1 VEDNPG
7 LASAQQPDDSRRIDA
22 QFRSLFEAA
31 PDAILIVDST
41 GRIILVNEQT
51 EQLFGYHRLELHG
64 QLIEALLP
72 ERFVAGHVAL
82 RDGYIGAPRTRPMG
96 SGLSLSGRR
105 RDGSEVPVEISL
117 SPVIGAA
124 GQQVIAIVRD
134 VTERREAER
143 MLAEQ
148 TAQLKERSELLD
160 LAGDAIL
167 VRGAS
172 DGDILFWNHGAE
184 LLYGWTKDE
193 AIGCVSHELL
203 HTQYPVSFAEIET
216 ELVRNQSWR
225 GELVHT
231 CKNGRQV
238 TVDSRWTVEHDLDG
252 QPRAYLE
259 LNTDITARKQAE
271 LDLQRLAA
279 ELSRSNAEL
288 EQFTY
293 VASHDLQEPLRMVAS
308 YTQLLARRYQGKL
321 DEDADEFIHYAVD
334 GAKRMQELIQDLL
347 SYARVG
353 SAGSAFDRVN
363 CQELV
368 AELTSDMRST
378 LESASADVRVGS
390 LPQVSGD
397 QVQLRQVFQNLIGNA
412 VKYCG
417 NERPRIDISAERSDG
432 TWTFSVRDNGIG
444 IEPQYTE
451 QVFSMFKRLHG
462 RDRYE
467 GTGIGLAICKKIV
480 ERHGGRIWVE
490 SQPGDGS
497 TFRFT
502 LPDGE
507 TAAL

>member
-1 VEDNPG
+1 MEINAAPSSV
-7 LASAQQPDDSRRIDA
+7 LPDDSRRLDA

-41 GRIILVNEQT
+41 GRIILVNKQT

-64 QLIEALLP
+64 QLIEMLLP
-72 ERFVAGHVAL
+72 ERYVAGHGAL
-82 RDGYIGAPRTRPMG
+82 RDGYITAPRTRPMG

-143 MLAEQ
+143 VMAEQ
-148 TAQLKERSELLD
+148 TAQLRERSQLLD
-160 LAGDAIL
+160 LAADAIL
-167 VRGAS
+167 VRRAS
-172 DGDILFWNHGAE
+172 DGEILFWNRGAE
-184 LLYGWTKDE
+184 ALYGWTKEE
-193 AIGCVSHELL
+193 AIGRVSHELIQTRFTVPL
-203 HTQYPVSFAEIET
+203 EDVESEIA
-216 ELVRNQSWR
+216 RNGSWR
-225 GELVHT
+225 GELVQT
-231 CKNGRQV
+231 CKDGRMV
-238 TVDSRWTVEHDLDG
+238 TVDSRWILELGSDNHT
-252 QPRAYLE
+252 RAYLE
-259 LNTDITARKQAE
+259 LNTDMTVRKQAE
-271 LDLQRLAA
+271 LELQQLAT

-293 VASHDLQEPLRMVAS
+293 IASHDLQEPLRMVAS

-353 SAGSAFDRVN
+353 NAGREFERVD
-363 CQELV
+363 CRKLVKELI
-368 AELTSDMRST
+368 SDMSST
-378 LESASADVRVGS
+378 LEEAGANVSVGT
-390 LPQVSGD
+390 LPDVSGD
-397 QVQLRQVFQNLIGNA
+397 PVQLRQVFQNLTGNA
-412 VKYCG
+412 IKYRG
-417 NERPRIDISAERSDG
+417 DQPPSIEISAEQGG
-432 TWTFSVRDNGIG
+432 TGWTFSVRDNGIG
-444 IEPQYTE
+444 IAPEYTE
-451 QVFSMFKRLHG
+451 QIFSMFKRLHG

-490 SQPGDGS
+490 SQPGEGS
-497 TFRFT
+497 AFRFT
-502 LPDGE
+502 LPDRR
-507 TAAL
+507 TVTI